1 MKVQFNKRSTQ
12 LVLCASTAALLSAC
26 GGGSGTDS
34 TQTINPTHPVAIAVQ
49 TSGVAAT
56 GNPITS
62 GAITL
67 KCASG
72 ATATAVTGSD
82 GSYLMNMKDT
92 DYPCVVQVSGGS
104 ANGRALT
111 GNLYSVAATSGKAN
125 ITPLT
130 DLMVS
135 AVAGISPNDFYN
147 TATPTSLTSAITGDK
162 LNVALTKLKATIA
175 QLPGQLTISSN
186 FNTVTGQ
193 FSAAKGDAQDALLDQ
208 YATALT
214 AAGLTQADVVT
225 KVSSGAAITKQAF
238 SAKAFTTPNLT
249 TFNIGASIN
258 LDNTFGIAITDPN
271 RGAYTAKALIDTTG
285 NVTSFTDAGQLT
297 GVISTLG
304 NRAGMFCANNQGTS
318 QGQYVFVSSDMVEVT
333 EPSELNGKTFHE
345 YVDCA
350 TKNTATFD
358 AQGTVRYSNGETDT
372 GIAASFT
379 AAGLTMDGSTV
390 RSKAYKYTAKGVTSY
405 VYLSVASKVGS
416 QAAAINGQ
424 TDYVVIGVQLP
435 VQ

>member
-1 MKVQFNKRSTQ
+1 MKFQLNKSPAR
-12 LVLCASTAALLSAC
+12 LALCASTAVLLAAC
-26 GGGSGTDS
+26 GGGSSNEGTHAATPPS
-34 TQTINPTHPVAIAVQ
+34 GIAVQ
-49 TSGVAAT
+49 TSGVAAK
-56 GNPITS
+56 GNPIIG
-62 GAITL
+62 GAVTL

-72 ATATAVTGSD
+72 ATATATTGFD
-82 GSYLMNMKDT
+82 GTYSASMKDI

-104 ANGRALT
+104 TNGRALT

-162 LNVALTKLKATIA
+162 LNLALTKLKATIA

-186 FNTVTGQ
+186 FNPVTGQ
-193 FSAAKGDAQDALLDQ
+193 FSAAKGDTHDALLDQ

-214 AAGLTQADVVT
+214 ATGLTQSDVAT
-225 KVSSGAAITKQAF
+225 KVSSGASITKQAF
-238 SAKAFTTPNLT
+238 SSKAFTTPNLT

-258 LDNTFGIAITDPN
+258 LDNTFGIAIADPN

-304 NRAGMFCANNQGTS
+304 NRVGMFCANNQGTS
-318 QGQYVFVSSDMVEVT
+318 QGQYVFVSTDMVEVT
-333 EPSELNGKTFHE
+333 EPSELNGKTFYE
-345 YVDCA
+345 YADCA

-358 AQGTVRYSNGETDT
+358 AKGTVHYSDGETDT
-372 GIAASFT
+372 SIAASFT

-390 RSKAYKYTAKGVTSY
+390 HSRAYKYTAKGVTSY
-405 VYLSVASKVGS
+405 VYLSVASKIGS
-416 QAAAINGQ
+416 QTASINGQ

-435 VQ
+435 AQ